1 MHCRTSPPAWP
12 STCDLVDRDTLGRN
26 FHFAK
31 VQAGHGAAR
40 AMAAGC
46 YWRCCWGGRGVGAAA
61 TRAAAPTTTIR
72 GQLRVTARSWGSPP
86 RATGPP
92 PSPRRCHHR
101 CALGIGACDA
111 LRSASSRGAAAGEA
125 SPAPARAEVAEFAEL
140 SGAALLDGSLVKGT
154 LSRYRGREAH
164 LKSAHFKAVE
174 LKGGSHLQ
182 ILLRYKFRD
191 VTKNYPASE
200 AATVVMQ
207 LLASGF
213 SLGNLY
219 TISADW
225 HLVVPK
231 KAAKAAALTRSSP
244 TSAALPDLSHDR
256 EKPSQVP
263 RGAPFLQ
270 ALGVSGAPR
279 YSPEPGLIPRWRPQC
294 PISTG
299 CLSGAEEPRRRI

>member
-1 MHCRTSPPAWP
+1 
-12 STCDLVDRDTLGRN
+12 
-26 FHFAK
+26 
-31 VQAGHGAAR
+31 
-40 AMAAGC
+40 
-46 YWRCCWGGRGVGAAA
+46 
-61 TRAAAPTTTIR
+61 
-72 GQLRVTARSWGSPP
+72 
-86 RATGPP
+86 
-92 PSPRRCHHR
+92 
-101 CALGIGACDA
+101 
-111 LRSASSRGAAAGEA
+111 
-125 SPAPARAEVAEFAEL
+125 VAEFAEL

-270 ALGVSGAPR
+270 ALGVSGLVLVDFNHTSLEIGAQPSS
-279 YSPEPGLIPRWRPQC
+279 SPHNKPHECLVPHKNLWRSQC
-294 PISTG
+294 WP
-299 CLSGAEEPRRRI
+299 